1 MVASTYT
8 QELRQISLDFEDA
21 LAEMMG
27 AKSAVYDAS
36 NDLNSAKAQLEVSKA
51 EALAEGVQGSNKE
64 EREAN
69 LRLKLHDLHSEVF
82 LCEKE
87 LARVKLQAEIAK
99 DTWDALRYR
108 LRAIEAVAKLEC
120 QVG

>member
-1 MVASTYT
+1 MVASPYT

-21 LAEMMG
+21 LAEIMG

-36 NDLNSAKAQLEVSKA
+36 NNLNSVKAQLEVSKA
-51 EALAEGVQGSNKE
+51 ELLSEGVQGSNKE

-69 LRLKLHDLHSEVF
+69 LRLKLHDLYNEVF

-99 DTWDALRYR
+99 DQYDTLRYR
-108 LRAIEAVAKLEC
+108 LRAIETVSRFEC
-120 QVG
+120 QAG